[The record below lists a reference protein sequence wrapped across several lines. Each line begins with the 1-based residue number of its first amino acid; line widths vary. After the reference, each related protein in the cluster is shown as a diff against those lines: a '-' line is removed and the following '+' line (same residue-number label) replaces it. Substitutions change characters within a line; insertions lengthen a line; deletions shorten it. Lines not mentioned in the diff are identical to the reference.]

1 MGTLLK
7 FAKTGSSKRH
17 QRNNNYN
24 VTLLYI
30 NDIQYNAITQHIIHN
45 ATNQL
50 VDWNRVCTSAVVR
63 SVENFALQT
72 DAGGSVRFRPRQ
84 LNLTCASIGFV
95 LIFDVLTLSCVSI
108 MQSGSGPLSLSERFT
123 QVQLANEARSRG
135 GRGGGGGGTKFTI
148 TTMGGGGGGAGAAI
162 TSPSLSVLQNSPLV
176 CQDRLGTNERTMQML
191 KMRRC
196 CLSQV
201 GAVEAA
207 RVAVAAVADVGA
219 AAIAAVDAEAAA
231 AAERKPVE
239 DEVEEEA
246 RKRSPVQSAVTPGRR
261 QRTTVSHC

>member
-1 MGTLLK
+1 MLYNLLI
-7 FAKTGSSKRH
+7 GIV
-17 QRNNNYN
+17 YG
-24 VTLLYI
+24 
-30 NDIQYNAITQHIIHN
+30 
-45 ATNQL
+45 
-50 VDWNRVCTSAVVR
+50 TSAVVR

-84 LNLTCASIGFV
+84 LNLKCASIGFV
-95 LIFDVLTLSCVSI
+95 LTFDVLTLSCVSI
-108 MQSGSGPLSLSERFT
+108 VQSGSGPLSLSERFT

-135 GRGGGGGGTKFTI
+135 GRGAGGGSTKFTI

-219 AAIAAVDAEAAA
+219 AVIAAAGAEAAE
-231 AAERKPVE
+231 AAERKPAE

-261 QRTTVSHC
+261 KRTTVSHC